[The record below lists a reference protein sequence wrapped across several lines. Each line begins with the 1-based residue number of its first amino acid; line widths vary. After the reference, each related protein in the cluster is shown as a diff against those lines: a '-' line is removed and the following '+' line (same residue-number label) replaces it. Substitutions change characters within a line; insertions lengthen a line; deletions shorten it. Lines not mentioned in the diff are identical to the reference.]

1 VNKSAEVNLQLPIHE
16 KYKLQIERVKGDP
29 IIASIS
35 AVLEKN
41 LGSEFSYHSA
51 DHSDDVTGM
60 AIALGSCDGL
70 SEHKLLLLGI
80 AAAYHDAGFI
90 EQRTDHEVIGAG
102 LSTTA
107 MKADGRFSSD
117 DINLVYRMILD
128 TKLNPTGPS
137 HSITT
142 SLSPWLLDSD
152 LANLGRADFLEQ
164 TELLATELQIP
175 IESMLEESLALMN
188 RHHWQSPSGNQN
200 LNEQKKKNKEVLI
213 RMLATSGKAKLS

>member
-16 KYKLQIERVKGDP
+16 KYKLQIERIKGDP

-35 AVLEKN
+35 AVLKKN

-128 TKLNPTGPS
+128 TKLNPTGAS

-142 SLSPWLLDSD
+142 PLSPWLLDSD

-188 RHHWQSPSGNQN
+188 RHQWQSPSGKKN
-200 LNEQKKKNKEVLI
+200 LKEQKKKNKDVLI
-213 RMLATSGKAKLS
+213 RMLARSGKAKLS

>member
-1 VNKSAEVNLQLPIHE
+1 MQLPIHE

-35 AVLEKN
+35 AVLKKN

-90 EQRTDHEVIGAG
+90 EQRTDHEVIGAD
-102 LSTTA
+102 LSTSA

-117 DINLVYRMILD
+117 DTNLVYRMILD
-128 TKLNPTGPS
+128 TKLNPT
-137 HSITT
+137 
-142 SLSPWLLDSD
+142 
-152 LANLGRADFLEQ
+152 
-164 TELLATELQIP
+164 
-175 IESMLEESLALMN
+175 
-188 RHHWQSPSGNQN
+188 
-200 LNEQKKKNKEVLI
+200 
-213 RMLATSGKAKLS
+213 

>member
-1 VNKSAEVNLQLPIHE
+1 MQLPIHE

-142 SLSPWLLDSD
+142 PLSPWLLDSD

-213 RMLATSGKAKLS
+213 RMLARSGKAKLS

>member
-1 VNKSAEVNLQLPIHE
+1 VGLTLQLPVYE
-16 KYKLQIERVKGDP
+16 KHKPRIDHVKRDP
-29 IIASIS
+29 VIVSIS
-35 AVLEKN
+35 AMLETN
-41 LGSEFSYHSA
+41 LGSELSYHSA

-60 AIALGSCDGL
+60 AIALGSFDGL

-142 SLSPWLLDSD
+142 PLSPWLLDSD

-213 RMLATSGKAKLS
+213 RMLARSGKAKLS

>member
-1 VNKSAEVNLQLPIHE
+1 LQLPIHG
-16 KYKLQIERVKGDP
+16 KYQLQIDCLKRDP

-35 AVLEKN
+35 AVLETD
-41 LGSEFSYHSA
+41 LGSELSYHSA
-51 DHSDDVTGM
+51 AHSDDVTGM

-90 EQRTDHEVIGAG
+90 KQRLDHEVIGAG
-102 LSTTA
+102 LSTKA
-107 MKADGRFSSD
+107 MKADGRFSSE

-137 HSITT
+137 HTVTT
-142 SLSPWLLDSD
+142 PLSPWLLDSD
-152 LANLGRADFLEQ
+152 LANLGRTDFLQQ

-175 IESMLEESLALMN
+175 IEAMLEDSLALMN
-188 RHHWQSPSGNQN
+188 RHQWQSPSGNQN
-200 LNEQKKKNKEVLI
+200 LKAQKERNKAILI
-213 RMLATSGKAKLS
+213 KMLGRSVKAKLS

>member
-1 VNKSAEVNLQLPIHE
+1 MQLPIHR
-16 KYKLQIERVKGDP
+16 KHKLQIDFVKSDP
-29 IIASIS
+29 IVASIS
-35 AVLEKN
+35 ALLKAN
-41 LGSEFSYHSA
+41 LGNELSYHSA

-60 AIALGSCDGL
+60 AVALGSSDGL
-70 SEHKLLLLGI
+70 SEHNLLLLGI

-90 EQRTDHEVIGAG
+90 EQRTDHEVIGAD

-107 MKADGRFSSD
+107 MRADGRFSSE

-142 SLSPWLLDSD
+142 PLSPWLLDSD

-188 RHHWQSPSGNQN
+188 RHQWQSPSGNQN
-200 LNEQKKKNKEVLI
+200 LKEQKKKNKEVLI
-213 RMLATSGKAKLS
+213 EILGKSGSAQL

>member
-16 KYKLQIERVKGDP
+16 KYKLQIERIKGDP

-107 MKADGRFSSD
+107 MKTDGRFSSD

-128 TKLNPTGPS
+128 TKLNPTGAS

-142 SLSPWLLDSD
+142 PLSPWLLDSD

-188 RHHWQSPSGNQN
+188 RHQWQSPSGNQN
-200 LNEQKKKNKEVLI
+200 LKEQKKKNKDVLI
-213 RMLATSGKAKLS
+213 RMLARSGKAKIS